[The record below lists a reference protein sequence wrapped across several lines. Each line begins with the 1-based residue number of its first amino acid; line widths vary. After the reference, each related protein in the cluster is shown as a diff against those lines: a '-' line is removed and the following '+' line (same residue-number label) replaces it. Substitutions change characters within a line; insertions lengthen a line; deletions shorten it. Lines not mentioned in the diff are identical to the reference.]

1 MAMLRKPLMQNSLLT
16 CSNHLETGGT
26 APSLLSIW
34 RLIMDRQGVL
44 ESILLFALAFVVL
57 VVCMAIF

>member
-1 MAMLRKPLMQNSLLT
+1 MLRKPLTQNSLLT

-34 RLIMDRQGVL
+34 RLIMDKQEIL
-44 ESILLFALAFVVL
+44 ESILLFAFAFVTAVI
-57 VVCMAIF
+57 CMAIF

>member
-1 MAMLRKPLMQNSLLT
+1 MATLRKPFLERNLST
-16 CSNHLETGGT
+16 SSNHLETGGT
-26 APSLLSIW
+26 APSLLLTW

-44 ESILLFALAFVVL
+44 ESILLFALAFIVL